1 MIKRYGDMVV
11 PNGNTVIQQGDILVV
26 SDQSHIEE
34 KKKKDKLGGNEP
46 DKAAENKECDE
57 KDGEKVSV

>member
-1 MIKRYGDMVV
+1 MVV

-34 KKKKDKLGGNEP
+34 KKKKDTHGGNAPDKMP

-57 KDGEKVSV
+57 NEGEKGSV

>member
-1 MIKRYGDMVV
+1 MVV

-34 KKKKDKLGGNEP
+34 KKKKDAKIKLWLAIWG
-46 DKAAENKECDE
+46 
-57 KDGEKVSV
+57 SVATLISLIQALLGC